1 MYSGK
6 PRERDPATGKQPQQQ
21 SPEEIVPVIRVYGV
35 TEQGHS
41 VFAHIHG
48 FVPYFYIPAP
58 AGFKVGSADGVA
70 FIFLQIQGFKPGAL
84 AVSLQ

>member
-6 PRERDPATGKQPQQQ
+6 PQERDPATGKKPQQQ

-35 TEQGHS
+35 TEEGHS

-48 FVPYFYIPAP
+48 FIPYFYIPAP
-58 AGFKVGSADGVA
+58 AGFKVGSAVGVA
-70 FIFLQIQGFKPGAL
+70 LYSIPVQGINSGAL
-84 AVSLQ
+84 ALTLR